1 MPYDVLV
8 KKLDSLSEIQKK
20 SVFDYINFLIYQNTK
35 NDNISSL
42 DNAEETK
49 RRLEYLDS
57 LENKEI
63 SSRNIQEINQYIS
76 EIRNEERVF

>member
-42 DNAEETK
+42 DNAEKTK
-49 RRLEYLDS
+49 HRLEYLDS

-63 SSRNIQEINQYIS
+63 TSRNIQEINQYIS

>member
-20 SVFDYINFLIYQNTK
+20 SVFDYINFLIFQNT
-35 NDNISSL
+35 NNNSEHS
-42 DNAEETK
+42 N
-49 RRLEYLDS
+49 RFNQRLEYIDS
-57 LENKEI
+57 LNESKSERTT
-63 SSRNIQEINQYIS
+63 RNVQEIDQYIN

>member
-1 MPYDVLV
+1 MPNELLV
-8 KKLDSLSEIQKK
+8 NKIDSLNQTQKK
-20 SVFDYINFLIYQNTK
+20 SVLDYINFLIYQNLK
-35 NDNISSL
+35 SDDNS
-42 DNAEETK
+42 DNKAS

-63 SSRNIQEINQYIS
+63 TSRNVQEINQYIS

>member
-1 MPYDVLV
+1 MPDELLV
-8 KKLDSLSEIQKK
+8 NKIDSLNQTQKK
-20 SVFDYINFLIYQNTK
+20 SVLDYINFLIYQNLK
-35 NDNISSL
+35 SDDNS
-42 DNAEETK
+42 DNKAS

-63 SSRNIQEINQYIS
+63 TSRNVQEINQYIS

>member
-1 MPYDVLV
+1 MSYDVLV

-35 NDNISSL
+35 NSDSFSS
-42 DNAEETK
+42 DESSETK
-49 RRLEYLDS
+49 HRLEYLDS
-57 LENKEI
+57 LDNKEI
-63 SSRNIQEINQYIS
+63 TSRNVQEINRYIS

>member
-20 SVFDYINFLIYQNTK
+20 SVFDYINFLIYQNT
-35 NDNISSL
+35 NNANNSSSDNS
-42 DNAEETK
+42 DETK

-63 SSRNIQEINQYIS
+63 TSRNIQEINQYIS

>member
-63 SSRNIQEINQYIS
+63 TSRNIQEINQHIS

>member
-1 MPYDVLV
+1 MPNELLE
-8 KKLDSLSEIQKK
+8 KKINSLNETQKK
-20 SVFDYINFLIYQNTK
+20 SVFHYINFLIYQNLK
-35 NDNISSL
+35 SDDNS
-42 DNAEETK
+42 DNKAS

-63 SSRNIQEINQYIS
+63 TSRNVQEINQYIG

>member
-20 SVFDYINFLIYQNTK
+20 SVFDYINFLIYQNTNNANNSSSDN
-35 NDNISSL
+35 ND
-42 DNAEETK
+42 ETK

-63 SSRNIQEINQYIS
+63 TSRNIQEINQYIS

>member
-1 MPYDVLV
+1 MPNELLV
-8 KKLDSLSEIQKK
+8 NKIDSLNQTQKK
-20 SVFDYINFLIYQNTK
+20 SVLDYINFLIYQNLQSD
-35 NDNISSL
+35 DNS
-42 DNAEETK
+42 DNKAS

-63 SSRNIQEINQYIS
+63 TSRNVQEINQYIS

>member
-20 SVFDYINFLIYQNTK
+20 SVFDYINFLIYQNT
-35 NDNISSL
+35 NNANNSSSDNS
-42 DNAEETK
+42 DETK

-63 SSRNIQEINQYIS
+63 TSR
-76 EIRNEERVF
+76 